1 MQHLGIDFD
10 RILVEMDRKL
20 TLDYRDAVRANDQP
34 NNEKGNDLPMESELV
49 HIGSG
54 VLSREQLRELIE
66 SDAPLFTGY
75 LDLEEQLQPN
85 GFDLT
90 LESVQQHAGGGTIGT
105 SNADRVLPPLVDL
118 PFDNGGW
125 LTLSPGIYHIT
136 YNETVAL
143 PTNLMAL
150 GRPRSSLAR
159 SGVAIHTAVW
169 DAGYH
174 GRSTSLMSVL
184 NPAGFRVA
192 KNARVLQLVFFTL
205 ASASEQGYSG
215 IYQHE
220 NRR

>member
-1 MQHLGIDFD
+1 
-10 RILVEMDRKL
+10 
-20 TLDYRDAVRANDQP
+20 
-34 NNEKGNDLPMESELV
+34 MESELV
-49 HIGSG
+49 QIGSG
-54 VLSREQLRELIE
+54 VLSREQLRELVHSE
-66 SDAPLFTGY
+66 NPLFTGH

-90 LESVQQHAGGGTIGT
+90 LESVQQHSGAGMIGLT
-105 SNADRVLPPLVDL
+105 NADRVQAPLTDL
-118 PFDNGGW
+118 SFDADGW
-125 LTLSPGIYHIT
+125 LTLDSGIYHIT

-143 PTNLMAL
+143 PKNLMAL

-192 KNARVLQLVFFTL
+192 RNARVMQLVFFTL